1 MSTDRHVIVGAGHAA
16 RRAAQTLRERD
27 PAASIV
33 MIGAEPHAPYDRPVL
48 SKDALLTD
56 GGEQKAFVLAPDWY
70 AANGIDLRLATT
82 VESIDRA
89 GQEACLHDGSVL
101 AYDRLLLATGSRV
114 RGFPGPVDERV
125 PLYYV
130 RTLADSLALRAALAP
145 GKQVAIL
152 GGGFIGLEV
161 AAAVT
166 QAGCEATVI
175 EPAAELL
182 QRALP
187 RAASRFV
194 ASLHA
199 RRGVTLRLGETPLR
213 IGYENGRARIETD
226 SGTLAADLVVVG
238 IGVLPNVE
246 LAREAGLD
254 VNNGIVVD
262 AQCRTSD
269 PHIFSAGEVTMHFNP
284 LLERQVRIESWQVAE
299 NQPVI
304 AASNMLGDTLE
315 YAEWPW
321 LWSDQFD
328 CNIQTLGTIEAS
340 HTLIGRGDAQQGP
353 FCMLALDEAARLRA
367 VVAINAGRE
376 MGAAKRLIA
385 SGKPLDPI
393 LLADAAVSL
402 RSLL

>member
-1 MSTDRHVIVGAGHAA
+1 
-16 RRAAQTLRERD
+16 
-27 PAASIV
+27 

-48 SKDALLTD
+48 SKDALMTD
-56 GGEQKAFVLAPDWY
+56 GGEQKAFVCAPDWY

-89 GQEACLHDGSVL
+89 RREVRLHDGSTL
-101 AYDRLLLATGSRV
+101 AYDKLLLATGSRV
-114 RGFPGPVDERV
+114 RAFPGPVDERV

-145 GKQVAIL
+145 GKRVAIF

-182 QRALP
+182 QRSLP
-187 RAASRFV
+187 RTASRFV

-199 RRGVTLRLGETPLR
+199 GRGVTLRLGETPQR
-213 IGYENGRARIETD
+213 IGYENGRAQIETD
-226 SGTLAADLVVVG
+226 RGTIAADLVVVG

-246 LAREAGLD
+246 LAREAGLE
-254 VNNGIVVD
+254 VNNGIIVD

-269 PHIFSAGEVTMHFNP
+269 PHVFAAGEVTMHVNP
-284 LLERQVRIESWQVAE
+284 LLGRQVRIESWQVAE

-304 AASNMLGDTLE
+304 AAANMLGDTQE

-328 CNIQTLGTIEAS
+328 CNIQTLGMIDAS
-340 HTLIGRGDAQQGP
+340 HTLVERGDTQQGP
-353 FCMLALDEAARLRA
+353 FCLFALDEAQRLRA

-376 MGAAKRLIA
+376 MGAAKRLVA
-385 SGKPLDPI
+385 SGKPLDPA
-393 LLADAAVSL
+393 LLADVAVSL